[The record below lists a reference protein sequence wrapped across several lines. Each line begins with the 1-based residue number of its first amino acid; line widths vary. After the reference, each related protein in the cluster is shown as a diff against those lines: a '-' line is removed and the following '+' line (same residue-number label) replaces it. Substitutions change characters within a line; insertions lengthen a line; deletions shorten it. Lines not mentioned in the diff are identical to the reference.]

1 MRRDPRVMGLVL
13 ALVAAISGCEDDSG
27 SAARLSPAVVWVGDQ
42 TGRFRLEGP
51 NPVDYLRGDGHEVRL
66 VADYAA
72 TIGGVPTQVVSVD
85 GLGVDVTLT
94 TSLPT
99 GVFPLT
105 ITAGAR
111 TWRTEAALTVVA
123 DPIDS
128 DAGLCPLAPDGCTA
142 FACPTQRSLL
152 LPVRRARVELGEQ
165 PVPCPRP
172 RLPGHHRRSGRAG
185 LHRRRPQAR
194 WRRHRLDRLAP
205 RQRRRGAGRGLGL
218 GVPRRLGLPPRELGR
233 RRARRRRQPGLRRAE
248 RRIHVA
254 RPRLRGAAS
263 VRLRALT
270 AVARRPHGASS
281 QLVS

>member
-1 MRRDPRVMGLVL
+1 MRRDPRVTGLVL
-13 ALVAAISGCEDDSG
+13 ALVGAISGCEDDSG

-42 TGRFRLEGP
+42 TGRFRIEGP

-66 VADYAA
+66 VDDYAA

-99 GVFPLT
+99 GVFPLA

-142 FACPTQRSLL
+142 FTCPTSDRCYYLC
-152 LPVRRARVELGEQ
+152 GEREWSSASNQ
-165 PVPCPRP
+165 CP
-172 RLPGHHRRSGRAG
+172 A
-185 LHRRRPQAR
+185 
-194 WRRHRLDRLAP
+194 
-205 RQRRRGAGRGLGL
+205 LGL
-218 GVPRRLGLPPRELGR
+218 GCLVTIGDQAEQDCVAAALGR
-233 RRARRRRQPGLRRAE
+233 EDAETAWIGWRQDAAAEEPAEGWGWDCPDGSDYRPASWGDAEPDDDDGEDCGALGRDGAWRDRGCEERRRYVCE
-248 RRIHVA
+248 R
-254 RPRLRGAAS
+254 
-263 VRLRALT
+263 
-270 AVARRPHGASS
+270 
-281 QLVS
+281 

>member
-142 FACPTQRSLL
+142 FTCPTGDRCYYLCGEREWSSASNQCPALGL
-152 LPVRRARVELGEQ
+152 GCLVTIGDQAEQDCVAAALGART
-165 PVPCPRP
+165 PRP
-172 RLPGHHRRSGRAG
+172 RGSAG
-185 LHRRRPQAR
+185 AKTP
-194 WRRHRLDRLAP
+194 
-205 RQRRRGAGRGLGL
+205 
-218 GVPRRLGLPPRELGR
+218 PPR
-233 RRARRRRQPGLRRAE
+233 
-248 RRIHVA
+248 
-254 RPRLRGAAS
+254 S
-263 VRLRALT
+263 RLRAGAGT
-270 AVARRPHGASS
+270 ARTARTIAPRAGATPSPTTTTARTAARSAATGPGTTAAARSAAATSASADRRPARRPHGASS